1 MPVVADS
8 SPINFLV
15 RLGCEHVLSELFR
28 TVIAPPEVVA
38 ELSSPSTPAVVAAF
52 LAHPPSWIQIRSSAS
67 AEPIGRLHCGES
79 AANNLAREI
88 HAELILLDDRAAR
101 KVAIS
106 AGLSVIGL
114 LGVLE
119 RAAERNMLDL
129 AEVAGRL
136 PADYRIDQRLVVAAV
151 RRANERRERPTNP

>member
-1 MPVVADS
+1 MRTRPQRTVPHRDRAAGGRCRAVQPQHTGS
-8 SPINFLV
+8 GGRISCTSPILD
-15 RLGCEHVLSELFR
+15 
-28 TVIAPPEVVA
+28 PDQVVGFCRA
-38 ELSSPSTPAVVAAF
+38 DRAHSSRRV
-52 LAHPPSWIQIRSSAS
+52 
-67 AEPIGRLHCGES
+67 GRI
-79 AANNLAREI
+79 NLAREI

-151 RRANERRERPTNP
+151 RRANEQRERPTNP